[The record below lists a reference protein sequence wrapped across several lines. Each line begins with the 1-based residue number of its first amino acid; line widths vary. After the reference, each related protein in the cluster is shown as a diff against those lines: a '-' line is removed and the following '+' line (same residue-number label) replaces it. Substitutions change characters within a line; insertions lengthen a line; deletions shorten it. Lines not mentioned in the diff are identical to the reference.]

1 MRSNVPFES
10 ACKSFEEDLV
20 LYYYGEISDAE
31 RSRIEQHL
39 SGCQSCGRFV
49 GDLRRLLPQMVKSEE
64 FPPSFWDSYYHETL
78 AKLAQQEERKYWW
91 KNLFAPMKIW
101 MLPAFGT
108 VAVAVLAIGL
118 IFGKGDS
125 TRLSERSSDAIPR
138 EILADANE
146 LEFFESL
153 DMFIWLSKVKEQDEQ
168 TTKPKSNQSSRTR
181 LEVQKAGYFGNQIE
195 V

>member
-1 MRSNVPFES
+1 MTVNVPFET
-10 ACKSFEEDLV
+10 ACKNFEEDLV
-20 LYYYGEISDAE
+20 LYYYGETSDAE
-31 RSRIEQHL
+31 RRRIEQHL

-78 AKLAQQEERKYWW
+78 VKLARQEEQKYWW
-91 KNLFAPMKIW
+91 KNLFVPMKVW

-118 IFGKGDS
+118 IFGKGDL
-125 TRLSERSSDAIPR
+125 TRLTERSSDAIPQ
-138 EILADANE
+138 EIVADASQ

-153 DMFIWLSKVKEQDEQ
+153 DMFVWLSKVRDQDEQ
-168 TTKPKSNQSSRTR
+168 TAEPKANQSKSWRVETQRT
-181 LEVQKAGYFGNQIE
+181 
-195 V
+195 

>member
-1 MRSNVPFES
+1 MRGNVPFES
-10 ACKSFEEDLV
+10 ACKNFEEDLV
-20 LYYYGEISDAE
+20 LYYYGEINDAE
-31 RSRIEQHL
+31 KHRIEQHL

-49 GDLRRLLPQMVKSEE
+49 GDLRRLLPQMMKSEE

-91 KNLFAPMKIW
+91 KNLFAPMKMW

-108 VAVAVLAIGL
+108 VAIAVLAIGL

-125 TRLSERSSDAIPR
+125 TRLTERSSDAIPQ
-138 EILADANE
+138 EIVADASQ

-153 DMFIWLSKVKEQDEQ
+153 DMFVWLSKVKEQDEQ
-168 TTKPKSNQSSRTR
+168 KADPKANQSSSWRMETQG
-181 LEVQKAGYFGNQIE
+181 V
-195 V
+195 